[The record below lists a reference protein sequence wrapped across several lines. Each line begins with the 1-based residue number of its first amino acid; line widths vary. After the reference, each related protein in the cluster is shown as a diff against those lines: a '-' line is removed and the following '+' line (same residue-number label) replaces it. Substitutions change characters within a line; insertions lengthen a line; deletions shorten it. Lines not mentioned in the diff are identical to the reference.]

1 MRLPALSNRTTS
13 SPTVRKLLPDSS
25 VHLCASRQQSFS
37 KLKDA
42 FFVLE
47 AKQDSALYSVLQ
59 LAKQDSASLPD
70 SRQAAPDFALSSY
83 PECGSRDLLPFLPLL
98 SGEYHSGNFSILRI
112 TDNGANRHVFCR
124 GKIVIP
130 DISIVSRRIIK
141 VNIISFTNNARFPVK
156 AWLACTKHV

>member
-59 LAKQDSASLPD
+59 LAKQDSASLPALQLAIPDFAISLDSLMSVQNPALSPALRVTRCDSVPSPD

-112 TDNGANRHVFCR
+112 TDNGANRHVFCTR
-124 GKIVIP
+124 
-130 DISIVSRRIIK
+130 
-141 VNIISFTNNARFPVK
+141 
-156 AWLACTKHV
+156 